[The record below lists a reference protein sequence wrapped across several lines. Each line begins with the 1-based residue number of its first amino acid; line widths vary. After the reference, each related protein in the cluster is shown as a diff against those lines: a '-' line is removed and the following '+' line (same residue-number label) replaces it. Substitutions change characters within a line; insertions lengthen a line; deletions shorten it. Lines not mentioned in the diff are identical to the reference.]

1 MRHIVIA
8 VLTLSLLVSLSGC
21 GNSLPGGQTEATTQP
36 STAQETVQG
45 TEIPVPETTVST
57 TEPPIE
63 PARTLPYLVTVPRA
77 DFPFHQGP
85 GYHTPQTGR
94 VELAGVYTIVEEA
107 YDDSG
112 NLWGKLKSGAGWL
125 DLTRLKKE
133 ETDGPVISM
142 SSMAELLSGGG
153 DYIYCPIAFDQYAR
167 KIYLKANVPLT
178 NVEIFPLNVFEE
190 QIEQPTVYTVASWGA
205 GEFLLLEASFPGD
218 FSAYGIRV
226 TDSDGV
232 IYRYSIWENLSG
244 EGEPFSL
251 NTYAP

>member
-1 MRHIVIA
+1 MRYIFIT
-8 VLTLSLLVSLSGC
+8 VLTLILLASLSGC
-21 GNSLPGGQTEATTQP
+21 GNSLPDGQTETTTQP
-36 STAQETVQG
+36 STTQATIQET
-45 TEIPVPETTVST
+45 EAPVPETTVPP
-57 TEPPIE
+57 TEPPTE
-63 PARTLPYLVTVPRA
+63 PARPLPYLVTVPRA

-85 GYHTPQTGR
+85 GYHTPQTGC

-142 SSMAELLSGGG
+142 SSMAELIASGD

-244 EGEPFSL
+244 EGAPFTLGSY
-251 NTYAP
+251 TP